1 MVHPLDRSRGN
12 PTFGF
17 PRRGAPLPLPFSRRT
32 LLESRGVLGVA
43 LVWPL
48 RRALW
53 HALDSAAK
61 LGCMQDR
68 DLYARILGLV
78 DPWQVRDVQLDVRG
92 EEVRVFVSPRIT
104 ASLMCPE
111 CGKAC
116 PGYDSRQRDWRHLDT
131 CQFRTI
137 LVADVPRVNC
147 PEHGVLQVRVPWAE
161 PNSGFTA
168 LLEALVI
175 NWLLSLASIKTVA
188 EQLRLSWDQVDGIMC
203 RAVQRGLLRRK
214 RIEVRRIGVD
224 ETSFQRRHEYV
235 TIVTDLDCSR
245 VLHVADGRKRES
257 LDAFFR
263 GLDPE
268 QLAAIDAVAMDMCR
282 AFIASV
288 SEHVP
293 NAERKIGFDKFHVAS
308 HLGDA
313 VNSVRRQEHKAL
325 LADGD
330 DSLKGTRFVWLSN
343 PDNMDAAAT
352 GTLEALHQ
360 MNLKTGKAWA
370 FKETAMCIWRFVQRS
385 RAKAEWLAW
394 IAKAMR
400 SRLEPIKKVARM
412 IRDHLWGIVNAMA
425 LKITNAASE
434 SINSKVQRI
443 KRAACGFRNRDRFRN
458 AILFHLGGLDL
469 YPAIAS
475 ATHTKA

>member
-1 MVHPLDRSRGN
+1 
-12 PTFGF
+12 
-17 PRRGAPLPLPFSRRT
+17 
-32 LLESRGVLGVA
+32 
-43 LVWPL
+43 
-48 RRALW
+48 
-53 HALDSAAK
+53 
-61 LGCMQDR
+61 MQDR

-78 DPWQVRDVQLDVRG
+78 DPWQVHDVQLDIKG
-92 EEVRVFVSPRIT
+92 EEVRVTVAAKLT
-104 ASLMCPE
+104 ATFTCPE

-116 PGYDSRQRDWRHLDT
+116 PGYDTRPRSWRHLDT
-131 CQFRTI
+131 CQLKTI
-137 LVADVPRVNC
+137 LIADVPRVNC
-147 PEHGVLQVRVPWAE
+147 PDHGVLQVKVPWAE

-168 LLEALVI
+168 LMEALVI
-175 NWLLSLASIKTVA
+175 NWLLSLASIKTVSG
-188 EQLRLSWDQVDGIMC
+188 QLRLSWDQVDGIMN
-203 RAVQRGLLRRK
+203 RAVARGLLRRK
-214 RIEVRRIGVD
+214 RIEVKRIGVD
-224 ETSFQRRHEYV
+224 ETSFQKRHEYV
-235 TIVTDLDCSR
+235 TIVTDLDATR
-245 VLHVADGRKRES
+245 VLHVADGRNRES

-268 QLAAIDAVAMDMCR
+268 QLAAIEAVAMDMCR

-293 NAERKIGFDKFHVAS
+293 DAERKIGFDKFHVAS

-313 VNSVRRQEHKAL
+313 VNSVRREEHKAL
-325 LADGD
+325 LAHGD
-330 DSLKGTRFVWLSN
+330 DSLKGTRFIWLAN
-343 PDNMDAAAT
+343 PDNMDAAAS
-352 GTLEALHQ
+352 GTLDALHQ

-370 FKETAMCIWRFVQRS
+370 FKETAMCIWRFAQRS
-385 RAKAEWLAW
+385 RAKAEWKAW
-394 IAKAMR
+394 IAKAVR

-458 AILFHLGGLDL
+458 AILFHLGALDL
-469 YPAIAS
+469 YPANAS

>member
-1 MVHPLDRSRGN
+1 MEV
-12 PTFGF
+12 
-17 PRRGAPLPLPFSRRT
+17 
-32 LLESRGVLGVA
+32 
-43 LVWPL
+43 
-48 RRALW
+48 
-53 HALDSAAK
+53 
-61 LGCMQDR
+61 QDR

-78 DPWQVRDVQLDVRG
+78 DPWQVRDVHLDVKG
-92 EEVRVFVSPRIT
+92 EEVRVIVAPKIT
-104 ASLMCPE
+104 ATFACPE

-116 PGYDSRQRDWRHLDT
+116 PGYDARRREWRHLDT
-131 CQFRTI
+131 CQFKTI

-147 PEHGVLQVRVPWAE
+147 QEHGVRQVNVPWAE
-161 PNSGFTA
+161 PGSGFTA
-168 LLEALVI
+168 LMEAVVI

-188 EQLRLSWDQVDGIMC
+188 KQLRLSWDEVDGIMG
-203 RAVQRGLLRRK
+203 RAVARGLLRRK
-214 RIEVRRIGVD
+214 RVAVRRIGVD

-235 TIVTDLDCSR
+235 TIVTDLDNRR

-263 GLDPE
+263 ELDAD
-268 QLAAIDAVAMDMCR
+268 QLAAIEAVAMDMCG

-293 NAERKIGFDKFHVAS
+293 DAERKIGFDKFHVAM

-313 VNSVRRQEHKAL
+313 VNRVRRDEHKAL
-325 LADGD
+325 LAKGD
-330 DSLKGTRFVWLSN
+330 DSLKGSRFLWTTN

-352 GTLEALHQ
+352 GALNALHE
-360 MNLKTGKAWA
+360 MNLKTSKAWA

-385 RAKAEWLAW
+385 RAKAEWTAW

-400 SRLEPIKKVARM
+400 SCLEPVKKVARM
-412 IRDHLWGIVNAMA
+412 VRDHLWGIVNAMV
-425 LKITNAASE
+425 LQITNAASE
-434 SINSKVQRI
+434 SVNSKVQRI

-469 YPAIAS
+469 YPAGAS
-475 ATHTKA
+475 STHTKA